1 MGGFRIPYSAFRIL
15 SLFFLLPE
23 SGIRNPESL
32 NNFFQFLLHFIFIAT
47 FLFVYIIAIIIL
59 KPFRLHRKRKISTV
73 TLKLSYLVYLAF
85 FLAFVYLVLF
95 FASND
100 VNTEENMENGTS
112 AIYYIIVLV
121 SFFIPNIG
129 IMIRRR
135 FKNNRTLYNYLVS
148 FMNLL
153 IILAL
158 IFMMSQVK
166 WDF

>member
-1 MGGFRIPYSAFRIL
+1 MNS
-15 SLFFLLPE
+15 
-23 SGIRNPESL
+23 
-32 NNFFQFLLHFIFIAT
+32 FFQFLLHFIFIAT

-73 TLKLSYLVYLAF
+73 SLKLSYLIYLAF

-95 FASND
+95 FADSEVSTD
-100 VNTEENMENGTS
+100 ETMENGTS
-112 AIYYIIVLV
+112 AMYYVIVLV

-135 FKNNRTLYNYLVS
+135 FKNNRGSYNYLVTALN
-148 FMNLL
+148 FI
-153 IILAL
+153 IILTL
-158 IFMMSQVK
+158 VFMMSQIQ

>member
-1 MGGFRIPYSAFRIL
+1 M
-15 SLFFLLPE
+15 
-23 SGIRNPESL
+23 

-47 FLFVYIIAIIIL
+47 FLFVYVIAIILL
-59 KPFRLHRKRKISTV
+59 KPFRLHRKRKVSTV
-73 TLKLSYLVYLAF
+73 ILKISYLVYLAF

-95 FASND
+95 FADSK
-100 VNTEENMENGTS
+100 VNTEEIMDNGTS
-112 AIYYIIVLV
+112 VIYYIIVLV

-135 FKNNRTLYNYLVS
+135 FKKNRNSFNYLIAA
-148 FMNLL
+148 FNLL

-158 IFMMSQVK
+158 VFMMNQVH

>member
-1 MGGFRIPYSAFRIL
+1 M
-15 SLFFLLPE
+15 
-23 SGIRNPESL
+23 

-59 KPFRLHRKRKISTV
+59 KPFRLHRKRKISTI

-95 FASND
+95 FADNE

-112 AIYYIIVLV
+112 AIYYVIVLV

-135 FKNNRTLYNYLVS
+135 FKKNRGIYNYLVS
-148 FMNLL
+148 FLNFL

-158 IFMMSQVK
+158 VFMMSQVQ
-166 WDF
+166 WYF

>member
-1 MGGFRIPYSAFRIL
+1 M
-15 SLFFLLPE
+15 
-23 SGIRNPESL
+23 

-59 KPFRLHRKRKISTV
+59 KPFRLHRKRKVSTV
-73 TLKLSYLVYLAF
+73 ALKLSYLVYLAF

-95 FASND
+95 FADNE

-135 FKNNRTLYNYLVS
+135 FKKNRGTYNYLVTA
-148 FMNLL
+148 FNFI

-158 IFMMSQVK
+158 VYMMSQVR

>member
-1 MGGFRIPYSAFRIL
+1 M
-15 SLFFLLPE
+15 
-23 SGIRNPESL
+23 

-59 KPFRLHRKRKISTV
+59 KPFRLHRKRKLSTIS
-73 TLKLSYLVYLAF
+73 LKISYLIYLAF

-95 FASND
+95 FADNE

-112 AIYYIIVLV
+112 AIYYAIVLV

-135 FKNNRTLYNYLVS
+135 FKKNRSHFNYIVS
-148 FMNLL
+148 AMNF
-153 IILAL
+153 IIVLAL
-158 IFMMSQVK
+158 VFMMSQVH

>member
-1 MGGFRIPYSAFRIL
+1 M
-15 SLFFLLPE
+15 
-23 SGIRNPESL
+23 

-59 KPFRLHRKRKISTV
+59 KPFRLHRKRKVSTIS
-73 TLKLSYLVYLAF
+73 LKLSYLIYLAF

-95 FASND
+95 FADNE

-112 AIYYIIVLV
+112 VVYYVIVLV

-135 FKNNRTLYNYLVS
+135 FKKNRGIYNYLVTALN
-148 FMNLL
+148 F
-153 IILAL
+153 IIIMAL
-158 IFMMSQVK
+158 VFMMSQVQ

>member
-1 MGGFRIPYSAFRIL
+1 M
-15 SLFFLLPE
+15 
-23 SGIRNPESL
+23 

-47 FLFVYIIAIIIL
+47 FLFVYVIAIILL

-73 TLKLSYLVYLAF
+73 TLKISYLLYLAF

-95 FASND
+95 FADSE
-100 VNTEENMENGTS
+100 VNTEENMNDGTS
-112 AIYYIIVLV
+112 VIYYIIVLV

-135 FKNNRTLYNYLVS
+135 FKKNRNTFNYLVTS
-148 FMNLL
+148 FNLL

-158 IFMMSQVK
+158 VFMMNQVK

>member
-1 MGGFRIPYSAFRIL
+1 M
-15 SLFFLLPE
+15 
-23 SGIRNPESL
+23 

-47 FLFVYIIAIIIL
+47 FLFVYVIAIILL
-59 KPFRLHRKRKISTV
+59 KPFRLHRKRKVSTV
-73 TLKLSYLVYLAF
+73 VLKISYLVYLAF

-95 FASND
+95 FADSK
-100 VNTEENMENGTS
+100 VNTEEIMDDGTS
-112 AIYYIIVLV
+112 VIYYIIVLV

-135 FKNNRTLYNYLVS
+135 FKKNRQAFNYLIAV
-148 FMNLL
+148 FNLL

-158 IFMMSQVK
+158 VFMMNQVQ

>member
-1 MGGFRIPYSAFRIL
+1 M
-15 SLFFLLPE
+15 
-23 SGIRNPESL
+23 

-59 KPFRLHRKRKISTV
+59 KPFRLHRKRKVSTI

-95 FASND
+95 FADNE
-100 VNTEENMENGTS
+100 VNTEENLENGAST
-112 AIYYIIVLV
+112 IYYAIVLV

-135 FKNNRTLYNYLVS
+135 FKKNRGTFNFLVS
-148 FMNLL
+148 FLNFV

-158 IFMMSQVK
+158 VFMMSQVQ

>member
-1 MGGFRIPYSAFRIL
+1 M
-15 SLFFLLPE
+15 
-23 SGIRNPESL
+23 

-59 KPFRLHRKRKISTV
+59 KPFRLHRKRKISTI
-73 TLKLSYLVYLAF
+73 TLKLSYLIYLAF

-95 FASND
+95 FADNE
-100 VNTEENMENGTS
+100 VNTEENMVNGTS
-112 AIYYIIVLV
+112 AIYYVIVLV

-135 FKNNRTLYNYLVS
+135 FKKNRGTYNYLVS
-148 FMNLL
+148 LMNFL
-153 IILAL
+153 IIMAL
-158 IFMMSQVK
+158 VFMMSQVQ